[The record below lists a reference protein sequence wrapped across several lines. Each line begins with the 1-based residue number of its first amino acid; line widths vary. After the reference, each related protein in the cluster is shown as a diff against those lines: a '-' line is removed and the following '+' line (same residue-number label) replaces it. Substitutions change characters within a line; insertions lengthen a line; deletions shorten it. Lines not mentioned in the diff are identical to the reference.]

1 MGVSLVHSFQ
11 QSSNGM
17 KLAILALALLALAD
31 TSLGEDK
38 IVGGVEAVP
47 HEFPW
52 QVSLRRKSDNFH
64 FCGGSVLDENTV
76 VTAAHCTEIW
86 DSPEQVVIVAGD
98 HDNSIDEGTEQTVDI
113 TKLLVHESYGRPK
126 SFENDIALWSLAA
139 PLEMNEFVAAVPL
152 PTQGQDSQG
161 SCTVTGWGTLSSGGS
176 TPNVLMK
183 VDVPVVSDGT
193 CRLEYPFSIAD
204 SMICAGET
212 GKDSCQGDS
221 GGPMICYNA
230 DGSGYL
236 GGIVSW
242 GRGCGG
248 IYSPGVYTEVSYFV
262 DWLAANNN

>member
-1 MGVSLVHSFQ
+1 MG
-11 QSSNGM
+11 
-17 KLAILALALLALAD
+17 
-31 TSLGEDK
+31 SLGEDK

-139 PLEMNEFVAAVPL
+139 PLEMNDF
-152 PTQGQDSQG
+152 
-161 SCTVTGWGTLSSGGS
+161 
-176 TPNVLMK
+176 
-183 VDVPVVSDGT
+183 VPVVPHGT

-221 GGPMICYNA
+221 GGPMICYNE

-248 IYSPGVYTEVSYFV
+248 IY
-262 DWLAANNN
+262 

>member
-1 MGVSLVHSFQ
+1 MGSRESKMAKH
-11 QSSNGM
+11 
-17 KLAILALALLALAD
+17 IALLLALVSSAYAA
-31 TSLGEDK
+31 SLNQGDK
-38 IVGGVEAVP
+38 IVGGEEAEP

-64 FCGGSVLDENTV
+64 FCGGSVLNENTV
-76 VTAAHCTEIW
+76 ISAAHCTVIW
-86 DSPEQVVIVAGD
+86 ESADEVVVVAGE
-98 HDNSIDEGTEQTVDI
+98 HDKTVDEGTEQTVDVS
-113 TKLLVHESYGRPK
+113 KLTVHENYQQGHA
-126 SFENDIALWSLAA
+126 FENDIALWSLAA

-161 SCTVTGWGTLSSGGS
+161 SCTVTGWGTLSSSGS